1 MKNTLKP
8 TLNQLIDLQ
17 LDITEP
23 QLPVEV
29 LTDDKGVLW
38 VNVGPVCVVRICRI
52 QHLSVNGKHLAT
64 KVPGL
69 VPLTEAE
76 MFSTAQAG
84 L

>member
-1 MKNTLKP
+1 MKNALKP
-8 TLNQLIDLQ
+8 TLDQLMALQ

-29 LTDDKGVLW
+29 VTDDKGVLW
-38 VNVGPVCVVRICRI
+38 INIGPICVVRICRI

-64 KVPGL
+64 NVPGL
-69 VPLTEAE
+69 VPLTEEE
-76 MFSTAQAG
+76 MFATAKAG